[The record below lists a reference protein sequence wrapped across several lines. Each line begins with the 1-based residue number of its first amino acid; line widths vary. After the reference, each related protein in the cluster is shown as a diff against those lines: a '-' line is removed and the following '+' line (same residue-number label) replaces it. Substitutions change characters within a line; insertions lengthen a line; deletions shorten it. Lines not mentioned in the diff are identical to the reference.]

1 MKSSK
6 FVSCIRIAF
15 YKQIGKM
22 MAVRKG
28 LAIFHQMLI
37 LRASWDLL
45 VQLDFGFVY
54 QKHLLQVKEELIAQ
68 VFSE

>member
-1 MKSSK
+1 
-6 FVSCIRIAF
+6 
-15 YKQIGKM
+15 M